1 VGRSTAPVPNLL
13 KTAALLTALLLAA
26 CNGEAPPEEAEKQE
40 PAAPAAEAPPETPA
54 TPALLLEPVDFA
66 ALPGWQA
73 DAVSA
78 ALPALRKSCGR
89 LAGQPDDRALGP
101 DALAGTVADWRAP
114 CAALAA
120 LPAGDDAAL
129 RAALEAQFRP
139 FAVSDGGDRVGLF
152 TGYYEA
158 ELKAANSP
166 DAPGATPLYR
176 VPGDLVTVDL
186 ALFRADLRGEK
197 LIGRVQ
203 DGRLVPYLTRKEID
217 AGALDGRGLELLW
230 ASDPVDTFFL
240 HVQGSGR
247 VVLPD
252 GSVQRVGFAG
262 SNGHAFYAIGR
273 ALIAEGM
280 VSREKASMQS
290 IRDWLRANPQKAAEM
305 MQRNARYIFFREIQG
320 EGPIG
325 DQGVALTAG
334 RSLAVD
340 SGLLPLGVPLWLDT
354 TWPATDKPLQ
364 RLMVAQDVGSAIKGA
379 VRGDFFWGSGE
390 AVLEQAGRMKQ
401 QGRYYLFLPQ
411 AVAERRERAS

>member
-1 VGRSTAPVPNLL
+1 
-13 KTAALLTALLLAA
+13 
-26 CNGEAPPEEAEKQE
+26 
-40 PAAPAAEAPPETPA
+40 
-54 TPALLLEPVDFA
+54 
-66 ALPGWQA
+66 
-73 DAVSA
+73 
-78 ALPALRKSCGR
+78 
-89 LAGQPDDRALGP
+89 
-101 DALAGTVADWRAP
+101 
-114 CAALAA
+114 
-120 LPAGDDAAL
+120 
-129 RAALEAQFRP
+129 
-139 FAVSDGGDRVGLF
+139 
-152 TGYYEA
+152 
-158 ELKAANSP
+158 
-166 DAPGATPLYR
+166 
-176 VPGDLVTVDL
+176 
-186 ALFRADLRGEK
+186 
-197 LIGRVQ
+197 
-203 DGRLVPYLTRKEID
+203 
-217 AGALDGRGLELLW
+217 
-230 ASDPVDTFFL
+230 
-240 HVQGSGR
+240 

-325 DQGVALTAG
+325 AQGVALTAG

-390 AVLEQAGRMKQ
+390 AALEQAGRMKQ